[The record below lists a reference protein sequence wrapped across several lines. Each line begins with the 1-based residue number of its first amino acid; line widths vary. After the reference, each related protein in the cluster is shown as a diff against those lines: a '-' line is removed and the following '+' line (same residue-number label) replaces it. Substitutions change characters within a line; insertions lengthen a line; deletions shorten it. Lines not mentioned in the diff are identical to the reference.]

1 MVSFSDVQAAADRIR
16 GKVARTPARYSER
29 LSEHTG
35 AEVFVKYEN
44 LHYTSSF
51 KERGARNAL
60 ELLDPEHRAA
70 GVVTASAGN
79 HASALAR
86 HAAALKLPCT
96 IVMPVGTPLVKTE
109 RSRALGAEVV
119 VEGAGYE
126 DAVAHARAIAE
137 AKGRVY
143 VHGFDDPA
151 IVAGAGT
158 CALEFLEE
166 APELDDLVV
175 PIGGGGLIA
184 GCAIAAKAMRP
195 EIRVVGAEASLYP
208 SWLARR
214 EGRERPCG
222 GPTLAEGIAIKR
234 IGEVPFAAAD
244 ALIDEILLCEEED
257 FEQAVAL
264 FALLDKTVAE
274 GAGAGGLAAMLR
286 WPERFRGR
294 RVGLVLCGGNIDTRL
309 LADVLNRELVREGR
323 LVTFRIT
330 HDDRPGMLAAMTRV
344 IADNGGNIVDVV
356 HNRLALQIPAKST
369 EYLFQVETRGP
380 EHDEALAAAL
390 REKGYALA
398 YA

>member
-1 MVSFSDVQAAADRIR
+1 MVSFSDVQDAAERIR
-16 GKVARTPARYSER
+16 GKVARTPARVSER
-29 LSEHTG
+29 LSELTG
-35 AEVFVKYEN
+35 AEVTVKYEN

-60 ELLDPEHRAA
+60 ELLDPDARAR

-86 HAAALKLPCT
+86 HAALLGLPCT
-96 IVMPVGTPLVKTE
+96 IAMPVGTPFVKIE
-109 RSRALGAEVV
+109 RSRQLGATVV
-119 VEGAGYE
+119 IEGAGYE
-126 DAVAHARAIAE
+126 DAVAHARGIAE
-137 AKGRVY
+137 ADGRVY

-158 CALEFLEE
+158 CALEFLKD
-166 APELDDLVV
+166 APDLDDLLV

-184 GCAIAAKAMRP
+184 GCAVAAKALRP
-195 EIRVVGAEASLYP
+195 KIRVVGVEAAMYP

-222 GPTLAEGIAIKR
+222 GPTLAEGIAIKT
-234 IGEVPFAAAD
+234 IGEVPFVAAD
-244 ALIDEILLCEEED
+244 ALIDDILLCEEGD

-264 FALLDKTVAE
+264 FATLDKSVAE

-286 WPERFRGR
+286 HPERFRGR
-294 RVGLVLCGGNIDTRL
+294 KVGVVLCGGNIDARL
-309 LADVLNRELVREGR
+309 LANVLNRELVREGR
-323 LVTFRIT
+323 MVTFRIR
-330 HDDRPGMLAAMTRV
+330 HDDRPGMLAAMTAV
-344 IADNGGNIVDVV
+344 IAEAGGNIVDVV
-356 HNRLALQIPAKST
+356 HNRLALQVPAKST

-390 REKGYALA
+390 KEKGYALD